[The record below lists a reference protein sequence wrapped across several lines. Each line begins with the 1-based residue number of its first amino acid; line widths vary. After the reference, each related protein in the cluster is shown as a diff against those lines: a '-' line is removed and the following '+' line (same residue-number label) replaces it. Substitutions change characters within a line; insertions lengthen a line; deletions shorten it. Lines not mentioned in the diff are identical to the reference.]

1 MNGHDLNKSLARMI
15 RNRYYDLVLA
25 DTLRY
30 IALALISLFVPIFLL
45 KLNYSIFVIAVFELG
60 VFIGSIIFHFIL
72 LKNINK
78 IKVKRAMIFSYLADI
93 IFYLFLYNASL
104 IMDAWGPYS
113 LLLILSF
120 INIIA
125 STFYWTAHHIYFFNS
140 SDAKNGGR
148 LLGILNSIPVAIGVI
163 SPFLG
168 GVLIS
173 NFGFHIT
180 FFISILLLILA
191 SIVLL
196 FSRGIEADIYI
207 NIEKVFDFN
216 YDIKNWIYFIEG
228 LNYVATVFIW
238 PIFMFVMAIKII
250 SMGLIY
256 LFANMAYSIFTYFGG
271 KISDQHGSRL
281 IGRIGSVGHSLSLV
295 FRALS
300 ENVLMMSFS
309 VTLGGFFGSLMHVA
323 LDSGFYKHSHEYQG
337 SAIMN
342 REMYMHLGRISL
354 VLLFLFTL
362 LFLEAKTALMV
373 IIFFAAFLTFILNF
387 IIEKDKSIID

>member
-1 MNGHDLNKSLARMI
+1 MNGHDLNKSLTRI
-15 RNRYYDLVLA
+15 IHNRYYDLIIA

-30 IALALISLFVPIFLL
+30 IALALISLFVPIYLL
-45 KLNYSIFVIAVFELG
+45 KLNYSIFIIAIFELIL
-60 VFIGSIIFHFIL
+60 FIGAIVFHFIL

-78 IKVKRAMIFSYLADI
+78 IQVKRAMIISYIMDI
-93 IFYLFLYNASL
+93 VFYLFLYNSE
-104 IMDAWGPYS
+104 IFINKWGPYFF
-113 LLLILSF
+113 LGILSF
-120 INIIA
+120 INIIS

-140 SDAKNGGR
+140 SDEKNGGQR
-148 LLGILNSIPVAIGVI
+148 LGMLNAVPVAIGVV

-173 NFGFHIT
+173 KYGFHVA
-180 FFISILLLILA
+180 FFISVLLLVLA
-191 SIVLL
+191 SLALL
-196 FSRGIEADIYI
+196 FSRGIKANIYI
-207 NIEKVFDFN
+207 DIKKVFDFN

-238 PIFMFVMAIKII
+238 PIFMFVMAIKIV

-256 LFANMAYSIFTYFGG
+256 LFANTAYSILTYLGG

-295 FRALS
+295 LRALS

-323 LDSGFYKHSHEYQG
+323 LDSGFYKHSHEKQG

-342 REMYMHLGRISL
+342 RELYMHLGRISL
-354 VLLFLFTL
+354 IFLFLFLL
-362 LFLEAKTALMV
+362 LFFEARLAL
-373 IIFFAAFLTFILNF
+373 IFILFFAAFLTFILNF
-387 IIEKDKSIID
+387 IIQEDKSIID